1 MENMK
6 EAKAIQSLDEMT
18 SILKNELENIAEGFI
33 AVGYYLKKTR
43 DDELYKEKGYKSI
56 FEYAQSVFGISRYT
70 ATRFMETNDRYSIGG
85 YSPQIEERYRG
96 YGSSKL
102 TEMLQLPEDI
112 RESVPAEATVRDIRE
127 AKSIVRETESRYGG
141 QMELCDIAQKEA
153 GEDPEWLEELAREL
167 FREDCR
173 EKFKEFVIWL
183 KSPGTRGGIT
193 EDILALINPTKFKM
207 VRLERANVM
216 MTEGGI
222 RVMPYRNQG
231 ENKEHTYP
239 EFAQAFERVFFPD
252 GMDGKNAED
261 AYREFY
267 REPLMPETEKP
278 GNTECGGQ
286 SVKETAPKEKA
297 GAKAK
302 PKTTE
307 KPGNAECGGQSG
319 QTYERDPKTE
329 PKMPENPMDAECGG
343 HAEGELPGQMGLT
356 EDFPEYCPGD
366 KEPREEP
373 GAPEGETEADAGEE
387 EPANEAEAAAGCPYK
402 SRFEYLRTLSRPE
415 YARHMAEAMK
425 GLKGLSFR
433 DLTQERIWEEWLEGL
448 VDEAGRTIEE
458 G

>member
-70 ATRFMETNDRYSIGG
+70 ATRFMEINDRYSIGG

-286 SVKETAPKEKA
+286 SVKETAPTEKA

-307 KPGNAECGGQSG
+307 KPGNAECGG
-319 QTYERDPKTE
+319 
-329 PKMPENPMDAECGG
+329 

-356 EDFPEYCPGD
+356 EDFSEYCPGE

-373 GAPEGETEADAGEE
+373 GAPKGEPEADAGEE
-387 EPANEAEAAAGCPYK
+387 PASEPEAAAGCPYK

-448 VDEAGRTIEE
+448 VDEGGRTIEE

>member
-278 GNTECGGQ
+278 GN
-286 SVKETAPKEKA
+286 P
-297 GAKAK
+297 
-302 PKTTE
+302 
-307 KPGNAECGGQSG
+307 ECGGQSG

-356 EDFPEYCPGD
+356 EDFPEYCPGE

-373 GAPEGETEADAGEE
+373 GAPKGEPEADAGEE
-387 EPANEAEAAAGCPYK
+387 PASEPEAAAGCPYK